1 MPACHGDH
9 VDEKKV
15 PGRSLTVELD
25 GPVHYVDFGGADSGP
40 TVVLVHGLGGS
51 HLNWDLLAPLLT
63 PHARVLALDLPGFG
77 RSEPGERRASVPAN
91 VLVLDRFLR
100 EVVDGP
106 VVLVGNSMGGMISLF
121 ESARSPQRVS
131 GTVLLD
137 PAVPGPRR
145 ALDPTVALQFALYA
159 VPFLAERVLWLRR
172 ARTTPLGRVRDL
184 LQLCGVDPDAVP
196 AEVIDRSVTL
206 LEERRDV
213 AGMDKAF
220 LAAARSILWVL
231 ADPRRYREAM
241 ASITGPVLL
250 VHGDRDRL
258 VPVAAARDTAARH
271 PGWRY
276 VELAD
281 VGHVPQL
288 QVPEVTAGHVLEWM
302 RDSGLVAAADDE
314 PVNRG

>member
-1 MPACHGDH
+1 M
-9 VDEKKV
+9 DETQV

-25 GPVHYVDFGGADSGP
+25 GPVHYVDFGGDGAGP
-40 TVVLVHGLGGS
+40 PVVLVHGLGGS

-63 PHARVLALDLPGFG
+63 PHARVFALDLPGFG
-77 RSEPGERRASVPAN
+77 RSEPGGRRASVPAN

-100 EVVDGP
+100 EVVGEP
-106 VVLVGNSMGGMISLF
+106 AVLVGNSMGGMISLF
-121 ESARSPQRVS
+121 ASARSPQRVR

-137 PAVPGPRR
+137 PAVPGPRT
-145 ALDPTVALQFALYA
+145 ALDPVVALQFAVYA

-172 ARTTPLGRVRDL
+172 VRSTPLSRVREL
-184 LQLCGVDPDAVP
+184 LELCGVDPDALP
-196 AEVIDRSVTL
+196 AEVVDRSVTL

-220 LAAARSILWVL
+220 LAAARSLLWVL

-241 ASITGPVLL
+241 AAITGPVLL

-258 VPVAAARDTAARH
+258 VSVAAARDVAERN

-276 VELAD
+276 VELAG

-288 QVPEVTAGHVLEWM
+288 QVPDVTAGLVLDWL
-302 RDSGLVAAADDE
+302 RDSGLLPAAEDE
-314 PVNRG
+314 PADRG